1 MVYQNAKDY
10 TGFEK
15 TIVRKELPKSLTFNT
30 YRVYL
35 PTKLDLVKFI
45 EKHPLPKLNNAKCSF
60 RQLDN
65 VKYILGC
72 VYDVLSNNKD
82 LYPVGTLGYANLCA
96 EYICKV
102 VTDYKKILDWAVENE
117 LLKSDNKY
125 IIGEKCTGY
134 RWHKN
139 WGNKV
144 RAYDLLKKE
153 IVKQKLRNVCQKTI
167 IKYPELWQYHQGLEI
182 DMSQVNKV
190 LASIKDKTIEDIK
203 EDMNNLKHRWKYKDF
218 SDAEMKEEINR
229 QLITKQNSRFQA
241 AEKFD
246 DKRWCFKQDDNIE
259 RLHTNLTGIKREL
272 RPLVSYQGT
281 PLVGCDIVNS
291 QPAISNVLFDK
302 YCWENLN
309 LERIILHYNTE
320 LRKSITHKTGFKHT
334 REILKTILAGNTTN
348 DIIEF
353 KNASLDGRVYELM
366 MEKYIAIKGKSI
378 TRDDSKKLYL
388 SILFTPT
395 FYNNKNKLYKDLKQ
409 EFPNV
414 FKMYEWVNTGYE
426 KFKNGTGV
434 KAGKTKG
441 HNARGKNEQSAALS
455 LILQNIESKWILD
468 TAIPLILE
476 YEPNEPMFPLHDS
489 IVTTLG
495 NEFKIHNWMKKAAF
509 QLFGF
514 TPQVSIE
521 YNKWLIN

>member
-1 MVYQNAKDY
+1 MSYSIGLGQTK
-10 TGFEK
+10 FLR
-15 TIVRKELPKSLTFNT
+15 TIERKELPKSLSFKS
-30 YRVYL
+30 YGVYL
-35 PTKLDLVKFI
+35 PKKLNLVKFTN
-45 EKHPLPKLNNAKCSF
+45 ENPLPALNNAKSP
-60 RQLDN
+60 QKQIDN
-65 VKYILGC
+65 VLYVLGC
-72 VYDVLSNNKD
+72 INDVASNNKD
-82 LYPVGTLGYANLCA
+82 LNLTATLGFTNLCA
-96 EYICKV
+96 TYLRKV

-117 LLKSDNKY
+117 LLESDDIY

-139 WGNKV
+139 WGNELKH
-144 RAYDLLKKE
+144 YDLVKPE
-153 IVKQKLRNVCQKTI
+153 IVKQKQRNVCNDTI
-167 IKYPELWQYHQGLEI
+167 IKYPELWQFHQGLEI
-182 DMSQVNKV
+182 DMSRVKEV
-190 LASIKDKTIEDIK
+190 LNSIKDGTIEDIK
-203 EDMNNLKHRWKYKDF
+203 KEMKKPKNSWRYKDL

-229 QLITKQNSRFQA
+229 QLITKQNSRYQA

-320 LRKSITHKTGFKHT
+320 LRKSINHKTGFKDT
-334 REILKTILAGNTTN
+334 PEILNTILAGNTTN

-353 KNASLDGRVYELM
+353 RNASLDGRVYELM
-366 MEKYIAIKGKSI
+366 MEKYEAIKSKSI
-378 TRDDSKKLYL
+378 TRDEAKQLYL

-395 FYNNKNKLYKDLKQ
+395 FYNNENQLYKDLKQ

-414 FKMYEWVNTGYE
+414 FEMYEWVNTGYE

-434 KAGKTKG
+434 KAGETKG
-441 HNARGKNEQSAALS
+441 HNARGKDEQSAALS
-455 LILQNIESKWILD
+455 LILQNIESKLILD
-468 TAIPLILE
+468 TAIPLILD
-476 YEPNEPMFPLHDS
+476 YEPDIPIFPLHDS
-489 IVTTLG
+489 IVTTIG
-495 NEFKIHNWMKKAAF
+495 NEVKIHNWMKLSAF

-514 TPQVSIE
+514 TPMVNIE
-521 YNKWLIN
+521 